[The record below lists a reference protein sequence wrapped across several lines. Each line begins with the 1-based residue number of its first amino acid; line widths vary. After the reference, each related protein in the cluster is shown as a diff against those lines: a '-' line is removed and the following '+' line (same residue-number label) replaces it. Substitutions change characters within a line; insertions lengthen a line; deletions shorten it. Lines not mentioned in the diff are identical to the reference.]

1 MAYDQEIA
9 CLEETIDGLVNL
21 KSDKM
26 SYNEGLIKELGGLML
41 DFQALTSKMSIGTD
55 ENEALDRE

>member
-1 MAYDQEIA
+1 M
-9 CLEETIDGLVNL
+9 